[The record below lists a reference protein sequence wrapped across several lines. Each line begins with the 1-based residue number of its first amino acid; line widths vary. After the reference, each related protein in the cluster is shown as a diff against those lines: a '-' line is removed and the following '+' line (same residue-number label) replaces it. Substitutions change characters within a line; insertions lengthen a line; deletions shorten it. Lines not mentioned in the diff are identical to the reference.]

1 MKKVLL
7 NLALA
12 LGVISANAQTP
23 VGTVVNDFSLTDIN
37 GTTHTLF
44 EYLDA
49 GKMVVIDVSATWC
62 GPCWNYHNTNALELF
77 YEAHGPAGAND
88 AMVFFVEGDPSTT
101 SADLNGTGGN
111 TQGNWVAGAT
121 HPIIDLVTTA
131 SFENSGLTID
141 YFPEMY
147 IICPNRVVFKGDVA
161 GAIGTLELLNS
172 YIGQCPSVA
181 VDPSVTAYTGQT
193 NSCDGNFNM
202 SVTLQNNGLD
212 ALTSCSFVVA
222 GLDGPLTYDWTG
234 NLGSLQTTTVNLGTG
249 VSAATGTATIAITS
263 ADPTPGTVDA
273 NLNVI
278 DPSNTT
284 AIPYTTDFTAAG
296 FPYANWRNE
305 NPDGSIGWE
314 IYGSATAQGNVA
326 FIYTFVYET
335 PIGAMDYLITAP
347 FNLSNAS
354 NPGLNFK
361 VANRRYSA
369 TYYDKLSVEVAT
381 NCDGPWTQV
390 WSKEGTALATGAD
403 YTSGAWEPTAASDW
417 RTEGVSL
424 ANYANTPSLFVRFA
438 SENHYGN
445 NVFIDD
451 INVTDNFVGV
461 ENVEIVNAN
470 LNAYPNPT
478 NSNTNVN
485 FALASASDVQM
496 NIINMLGENVYS
508 NDFGTL
514 AAGNYNEVV
523 NFNNMPNGLYLV
535 NLNVNGKVSTLRL
548 TVSK

>member
-62 GPCWNYHNTNALELF
+62 GPCWNYHGTNALEDF
-77 YEAHGPAGAND
+77 YVQHGPAGAND
-88 AMVFFVEGDPSTT
+88 AMVFFVEGDPTTT
-101 SADLNGTGGN
+101 SADLNGTGAN

-121 HPIIDLVTTA
+121 HPIIDLVTAA
-131 SFENSGLTID
+131 SFEITGLSID

-147 IICPNRVVFKGDVA
+147 IICPNHVVFKGDVA
-161 GAIGTLELLNS
+161 GAIGTLDLLNS
-172 YIGQCPSVA
+172 YVGQCPSVA
-181 VDPSVTAYTGQT
+181 VDPSVTAYVGQT

-202 SVTLQNNGLD
+202 QVTLQNNGLD

-222 GLDGPLTYDWTG
+222 GLNGPVNYDWTG
-234 NLGSLQTTTVNLGTG
+234 NLGSLQSTTVNLGTG
-249 VSAATGTATIAITS
+249 VSSNSTTATIAITS
-263 ADPTPGTVDA
+263 NDPTPGTVDA

-305 NPDGSIGWE
+305 NPDGSIGWDVF
-314 IYGSATAQGNVA
+314 GSATAQGNVA
-326 FIYTFVYET
+326 FIYTYAYDVV
-335 PIGAMDYLITAP
+335 GQLDYLVTAP
-347 FNLSNAS
+347 YNLSNAT

-369 TYYDKLSVEVAT
+369 TYYDKLSVEVST

-390 WSKEGTALATGAD
+390 WTKESTALATGAD
-403 YTSGAWEPTAASDW
+403 YTTGAWQPAVAADW
-417 RTEGVSL
+417 RSEGVSL
-424 ANYANTPSLFVRFA
+424 ANYANASSLFVRFV

-461 ENVEIVNAN
+461 ENVEVVNAN
-470 LNAYPNPT
+470 LAAYPNPA
-478 NSNTNVN
+478 NNNTNVN
-485 FALASASDVQM
+485 FALATAGDVQM
-496 NIINMLGENVYS
+496 NIINMLGENVYT

-523 NFNNMPNGLYLV
+523 NLSNMPNGLYLV

>member
-62 GPCWNYHNTNALELF
+62 GPCWNYHGTNALEDF
-77 YEAHGPAGAND
+77 YVQHGPAGAND
-88 AMVFFVEGDPSTT
+88 AMVFFIEGDPTTT
-101 SADLNGTGGN
+101 SADLNGTGTN

-121 HPIIDLVTTA
+121 HPIIDLVATA
-131 SFENSGLTID
+131 DFEATGMSID

-147 IICPNRVVFKGDVA
+147 IICPSHVIFKADVA
-161 GAIGTLELLNS
+161 GVIGTLDLLNS
-172 YIGQCPSVA
+172 YMGACPSVSLDPA
-181 VDPSVTAYTGQT
+181 VVAYTGQT
-193 NSCDGNFNM
+193 NSCNGNFNM
-202 SVTLQNNGLD
+202 SVTLTNNGVD
-212 ALTSCSFVVA
+212 PLTSCSFVVA
-222 GLDGPLTYDWTG
+222 GLDAPLTYDWTG
-234 NLGSLQTTTVNLGTG
+234 NLGSLQSTTVNLGTG
-249 VSAATGTATIAITS
+249 VSTSTTTATVAISS
-263 ADPTPGTVDA
+263 ADPTPGTIDA

-305 NPDGSIGWE
+305 NPDGSIGWD
-314 IYGSATAQGNVA
+314 ILGSATASQGNVA
-326 FIYTFVYET
+326 YIFTYGYDVV
-335 PIGAMDYLITAP
+335 GQLDYLVTAP
-347 FNLSNAS
+347 YNLSAATT
-354 NPGLNFK
+354 PGLNFK
-361 VANRRYSA
+361 VANRRYNA
-369 TYYDKLSVEVAT
+369 TYYDKLSVEVST

-390 WSKEGTALATGAD
+390 WSKENTALATGAD
-403 YTSGAWEPTAASDW
+403 YASGAWQPTVDSDW
-417 RTEGVSL
+417 RSEGVSL
-424 ANYANTPSLFVRFA
+424 ANYANASSLFVRFV

-461 ENVEIVNAN
+461 ENVEVVNAN
-470 LNAYPNPT
+470 LAAYPNPA
-478 NSNTNVN
+478 NNNTNVN
-485 FALASASDVQM
+485 FALATAGDVQM
-496 NIINMLGENVYS
+496 NIINMLGENVYT

-523 NFNNMPNGLYLV
+523 NLSNMPNGLYLV

>member
-62 GPCWNYHNTNALELF
+62 GPCWNYHGTNALEDF
-77 YEAHGPAGAND
+77 YVQHGPAGAND
-88 AMVFFVEGDPSTT
+88 AMVFFVEGDHSTN
-101 SADLNGTGGN
+101 SADLNGTGAN
-111 TQGNWVAGAT
+111 TQGDWVTGAT
-121 HPIIDLVTTA
+121 HPIIDLVTAA
-131 SFENSGLTID
+131 SFEVTGLSID

-147 IICPNRVVFKGDVA
+147 IICPNHVVFKGDVA
-161 GAIGTLELLNS
+161 GAIGTLDLLNS
-172 YIGQCPSVA
+172 YVGQCPSVA

-249 VSAATGTATIAITS
+249 VTSATGTATIAIS
-263 ADPTPGTVDA
+263 SNDPTPGTVDA

-278 DPSNTT
+278 DPSNTY

-314 IYGSATAQGNVA
+314 IYGSSTASQGNVA
-326 FIYTFVYET
+326 MILTYYYDV
-335 PIGAMDYLITAP
+335 IGQLDYLVTAP
-347 FNLSNAS
+347 YNLSTAS

-381 NCDGPWTQV
+381 SCDGPWTQV
-390 WSKEGTALATGAD
+390 WTKESAALATGAD
-403 YTSGAWEPTAASDW
+403 FGSGVWEPTAASDW
-417 RTEGVSL
+417 RSEGVSL
-424 ANYANTPSLFVRFA
+424 ANYANTPSLFVRFV

-445 NVFIDD
+445 NVFLDD

-485 FALASASDVQM
+485 FALATASDVQM

-508 NDFGTL
+508 NNFGKL

>member
-62 GPCWNYHNTNALELF
+62 GPCWNYHGTNALEDF
-77 YEAHGPAGAND
+77 YVQRGPAGTNE
-88 AMVFFVEGDPSTT
+88 AMVFFIEGDPTTT

-131 SFENSGLTID
+131 SFEATGLSID

-147 IICPNRVVFKGDVA
+147 IICPNHVVFKGDVT
-161 GAIGTLELLNS
+161 GAIGTLDLLNS

-181 VDPSVTAYTGQT
+181 VDPSVTAYTGQP

-212 ALTSCSFVVA
+212 PLTSCSFVVA

-249 VSAATGTATIAITS
+249 VSSASGTATVAISS
-263 ADPTPGTVDA
+263 ADPTPNTVDA
-273 NLNVI
+273 GLNVI

-305 NPDGSIGWE
+305 NPDGGIGWD

-326 FIYTFVYET
+326 LILTYYYDVV
-335 PIGAMDYLITAP
+335 GQLDYLVTAP
-347 FNLSNAS
+347 YNLSNAS

-369 TYYDKLSVEVAT
+369 TYYDKLSVEVST

-390 WSKEGTALATGAD
+390 WTKESAALATGAD
-403 YTSGAWEPTAASDW
+403 FGSGVWEPTAASDW
-417 RTEGVSL
+417 RSEGVSL
-424 ANYANTPSLFVRFA
+424 ANYANSPSLFVRFV

-470 LNAYPNPT
+470 LNAYPNPA

-485 FALASASDVQM
+485 FALANASDVQM